1 MAKKIARLIISIF
14 GAALGVGLIAA
25 VDSALQSFGLL
36 PMRVVLLTWA
46 LIAIYVA
53 GGLLFAILLYI
64 FSPHAIDA
72 FLQLISGIETKLSAL
87 TLSEIFFGVLGLI
100 IGLVLAFL
108 ISSMMSDLISPWF
121 RFLIGVLL
129 YISLGYLGW
138 NIVIKRRSEIEE
150 VNFLKKNKDRLQSG
164 IRPKLLDTSVI
175 IDGRIADICATGLWE
190 GDIVVPAFVLRELQ
204 HIADSAD
211 ALKRVRGRRG
221 LDILSRMQK
230 ELEIPVQVVNTDYE
244 DLAEVDAKLLRMA
257 KEMDGVVVT
266 NDYNLNKV
274 AAVQHV
280 PVFNINDLANAV
292 KPALVSGEE
301 LTVCIVKEG
310 KEAGQGVAYLDDG
323 TMIVVDGGRKLV
335 GETVPIAV
343 TSVLQT
349 SAGRMIFAKAK
360 A

>member
-1 MAKKIARLIISIF
+1 MAKRIARLMISIF
-14 GAALGVGLIAA
+14 GAALGVGLVAA

-36 PMRVVLLTWA
+36 PLRVVLLTWA

-53 GGLLFAILLYI
+53 GGLLFAIIFYLL
-64 FSPHAIDA
+64 SPYGIDA
-72 FLQLISGIETKLSAL
+72 FVRFITSVETQLSAL
-87 TLSEIFFGVLGLI
+87 TLTEIFFGVLGLI
-100 IGLVLAFL
+100 AGLILAFL
-108 ISSMMSDLISPWF
+108 ISSMMSSLISPWF
-121 RFLIGVLL
+121 RFLIGILL

-150 VNFLKKNKDRLQSG
+150 VNFLKKQKDKAPKG

-190 GDIVVPAFVLRELQ
+190 GDILVPSFVLRELQ

-230 ELEIPVQVVNTDYE
+230 QLELPVQVVNTDYD
-244 DLAEVDAKLLRMA
+244 DLFEVDAKLLRLA
-257 KEMDGVVVT
+257 KDMGGVVVT

-301 LTVCIVKEG
+301 LCVTIVKEG
-310 KEAGQGVAYLDDG
+310 KELGQGVAYLDDG
-323 TMIVVDGGRKLV
+323 TMIVVDGGKKLV
-335 GETVPIAV
+335 GETVSVAV

-360 A
+360 V